1 MEQVLRIL
9 LVILFIGLLGSCN
22 NKPTT
27 MLERVKKQGELV
39 VITRNSPTTYYLG
52 PEGYTGLEYDLIS
65 RFANELDVK
74 LKIIIPESFNQ
85 IIPMIVNG
93 DAHLAAA
100 GLTITDLRKQAV
112 KFAPPYQEITQK
124 LVYRMGIN
132 ERPRSIED
140 IGDRQLEVIAGSS
153 HVERLKE
160 LKEDFSEL
168 SWIENEELESEQL
181 LSLVSEQVI
190 DFTIADSSE
199 LSLNQ
204 RFHKDLRVA
213 FDISEPESLAW
224 AFPISTD
231 QSLYNMAVEFFNK
244 LKENGEL
251 DQLIEK
257 YYSHI
262 DALNFVG
269 TQLFLRHVKT
279 RLPTYQKVFRRA
291 GKESDLDWRLLAAIG
306 YQESHWKPRAKSPT
320 GVRGIMMLTL
330 NTARQLK
337 IKNRL
342 DPVQSILGGARYIKS
357 MVNRIPRRIQM
368 PDRLWMAL
376 AAYNVGYGHVEDAR
390 KITQKRK
397 GDPDKWVDVKKSLP
411 LLSRKKWYK
420 KTKHGYARGR
430 EPVKYVE
437 NIRGYYDLLVWHD
450 NQEQKDISSPKEI
463 KTPAIDSPV
472 L

>member
-1 MEQVLRIL
+1 MRIL
-9 LVILFIGLLGSCN
+9 LVILFVGLLGSCN

-132 ERPRSIED
+132 KRPRSIED

>member
-1 MEQVLRIL
+1 
-9 LVILFIGLLGSCN
+9 
-22 NKPTT
+22 
-27 MLERVKKQGELV
+27 
-39 VITRNSPTTYYLG
+39 
-52 PEGYTGLEYDLIS
+52 
-65 RFANELDVK
+65 
-74 LKIIIPESFNQ
+74 
-85 IIPMIVNG
+85 
-93 DAHLAAA
+93 
-100 GLTITDLRKQAV
+100 
-112 KFAPPYQEITQK
+112 
-124 LVYRMGIN
+124 
-132 ERPRSIED
+132 
-140 IGDRQLEVIAGSS
+140 
-153 HVERLKE
+153 
-160 LKEDFSEL
+160 
-168 SWIENEELESEQL
+168 
-181 LSLVSEQVI
+181 
-190 DFTIADSSE
+190 
-199 LSLNQ
+199 
-204 RFHKDLRVA
+204 
-213 FDISEPESLAW
+213 
-224 AFPISTD
+224 
-231 QSLYNMAVEFFNK
+231 
-244 LKENGEL
+244 
-251 DQLIEK
+251 
-257 YYSHI
+257 
-262 DALNFVG
+262 
-269 TQLFLRHVKT
+269 
-279 RLPTYQKVFRRA
+279 
-291 GKESDLDWRLLAAIG
+291 
-306 YQESHWKPRAKSPT
+306 